1 MGNLVKELVGGG
13 MEESKGHMD
22 SVRRSTNYLDT
33 LGLPGTDLVV
43 QRAYKR

>member
-22 SVRRSTNYLDT
+22 SVRRSINYLDP
-33 LGLPGTDLVV
+33 LVLPGTDLVV
-43 QRAYKR
+43 QRAYKS

>member
-22 SVRRSTNYLDT
+22 SGIQELE
-33 LGLPGTDLVV
+33 LE
-43 QRAYKR
+43 K

>member
-1 MGNLVKELVGGG
+1 MGNLVKELVVGG

-22 SVRRSTNYLDT
+22 SVRRSINYLDP

-43 QRAYKR
+43 QRAYKS

>member
-43 QRAYKR
+43 QRAYKS